1 MTQGRD
7 VRGLLSDK
15 DHRYVRDFTN
25 LSYAGFANLHTLT
38 LDVGQW
44 SPERPL
50 RLLLD
55 GYIEYFSA
63 SSMYAAWQAGMQPI
77 PPRVDVQMS
86 DGTWKRVIR
95 DMGFPAGLPRTIVVD
110 LTGKLPAG
118 ARKIRDLDEPA
129 DLLGP
134 DPGGQRAGCC
144 VGRASDKCAA
154 GDGASGVPRV
164 SETD

>member
-1 MTQGRD
+1 MAGAWDNNGRD
-7 VRGLLSDK
+7 VRELLAGR

-38 LDVGQW
+38 LDVGPW

-63 SSMYAAWQAGMQPI
+63 SSMYAAWQAGLQPI

-86 DGTWKRVIR
+86 DAT
-95 DMGFPAGLPRTIVVD
+95 PAS
-110 LTGKLPAG
+110 KL
-118 ARKIRDLDEPA
+118 
-129 DLLGP
+129 
-134 DPGGQRAGCC
+134 
-144 VGRASDKCAA
+144 A
-154 GDGASGVPRV
+154 GDPEAPGSGSSMTWAFQRGCRAP
-164 SETD
+164 SSWT